1 MRDIK
6 YSFVNEIDMNNI
18 MEVEKQIN
26 YKFTKEFIAFIL
38 KNSGAFPLYNCIDI
52 EEDTENVN
60 NFLDFSEEGQNYIV
74 KIYSQNKGMQ
84 VQDCIPFARDAGSNY
99 YCFDRNDNS
108 ILFWDHEECDEENGP
123 FCVRDTFEEFLES
136 LYEE

>member
-1 MRDIK
+1 M
-6 YSFVNEIDMNNI
+6 
-18 MEVEKQIN
+18 QIH
-26 YKFTKEFIAFIL
+26 
-38 KNSGAFPLYNCIDI
+38 
-52 EEDTENVN
+52 
-60 NFLDFSEEGQNYIV
+60 
-74 KIYSQNKGMQ
+74 
-84 VQDCIPFARDAGSNY
+84 DCIPFAKDAGGNY